1 MIVKEIQQQQFQFSS
16 QRCVYWENE
25 KSIIVS
31 DLHLGKTGHFRK
43 EGINVPQNIY
53 KEDLHH
59 LFTAIQNFKVTQII
73 IVGDMFHSVANKEL
87 NLFSKWRKD
96 FSHIKF
102 VLVKGNHDILEDSWY
117 QENKI
122 TVYKNELTINNISF
136 CHEGTLN
143 DKEFT
148 FTGHIHPG
156 VKIRGMGK
164 QSLSLPCF
172 YVTANHCILP
182 AFGRFTGLKIME
194 PKKNNEIYAIANQ
207 SIFKLNDD

>member
-1 MIVKEIQQQQFQFSS
+1 MIVKEIHQQQFYFSP
-16 QRCVYWENE
+16 QRCVFWENE
-25 KSIIVS
+25 KTLIIS

-59 LFTAIQNFKVTQII
+59 LFSAIQHFNATQII

-96 FSHIKF
+96 FKQIQF
-102 VLVKGNHDILEDSWY
+102 ILVKGNHDILGDVWY
-117 QENKI
+117 KENEI
-122 TVYKNELTINNISF
+122 IVYHNELTIKGISF
-136 CHEGTLN
+136 CHDGAIG

-156 VKIRGMGK
+156 VKIKGMGK
-164 QSLSLPCF
+164 QSLNLPCF
-172 YVTANHCILP
+172 YLTANQCILP

-194 PKKNNEIYAIANQ
+194 SKKNNEIYAIANQ
-207 SIFKLNDD
+207 SIFKLNG